1 MTMFKRITL
10 GLLALVGTTR
20 LLALDPEVQK
30 ILDRHEAARP
40 TDQSLAFYG
49 LDWAPSLPEAKARAK
64 KEGRPIFF
72 IWLTNI
78 SASTS
83 FFTGHC

>member
-1 MTMFKRITL
+1 MTMFRRAAI
-10 GLLALVGTTR
+10 GLLALVGT
-20 LLALDPEVQK
+20 LQVLAQDPQVQK

-40 TDQSLAFYG
+40 TEQSLAFYA

-78 SASTS
+78 SAATS